1 MKNLILIVIK
11 IEASQQQSNDTEL
24 LNSDM
29 LTQEQLNYV
38 SYKDVVRNSDNDKA
52 INDLKNN

>member
-1 MKNLILIVIK
+1 MRNLILIVIK

-29 LTQEQLNYV
+29 LTQKQLNYV

-52 INDLKNN
+52 INNLKNN